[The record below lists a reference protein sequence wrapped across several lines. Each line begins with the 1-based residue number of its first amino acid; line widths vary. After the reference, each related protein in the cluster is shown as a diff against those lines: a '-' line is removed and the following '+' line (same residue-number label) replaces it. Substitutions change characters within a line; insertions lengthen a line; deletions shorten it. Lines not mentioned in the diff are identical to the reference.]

1 MPGMGRLVRRAIAL
15 YLLAAVVG
23 KLLEASGVTRCGCS
37 TGCWCRRPGRSAF
50 RWVLPYGHG

>member
-1 MPGMGRLVRRAIAL
+1 MGRLVRRAIAL